1 MKNTIYLILLFAPLF
16 LGYSSCSSF
25 LDVKSD
31 GKLAVPA
38 TLDDFRALLN
48 SVDNRL
54 AVPEGEVMSADQ
66 YLPDDEYDAL
76 FCQTDRDLYRWED
89 SPMIQECDGS
99 GGWTLA
105 YKSIYRANVVIK
117 GVEEFEKINGASPLS
132 ADVKGQGYLNR
143 AINLFE
149 LAQVWCEG
157 VDPIQMESKLGLP
170 LKVTDDFNEKTV
182 RSSLRATFELIIDD
196 LQKAAALLPDKQK
209 SIYWASKVA
218 AWAYLAKVYLYMHNY
233 EQAKLYA
240 HKCINSD
247 FKLLDYHNVD
257 GGKAYPFIV
266 NGNPEIIYPRFL
278 TTAYYSISIKV
289 SRMDSI
295 LYQSYDE
302 GDLRKSLFFNKND
315 NGLFFRGDYGG
326 GGGGSFCGPTIAEM
340 YLIHAECAART
351 GGLGDARHTLQ
362 TFLGR
367 RLNKMPNLV
376 DDRLLDQILQE
387 RRKELVRRAVRFG
400 DVKRL
405 NTLGAGITLKRIIR
419 GKEFLLPPN
428 DSRANIL
435 IPQIVIERSGII
447 QNPR

>member
-1 MKNTIYLILLFAPLF
+1 LLFAPLI

-149 LAQVWCEG
+149 LAQV
-157 VDPIQMESKLGLP
+157 
-170 LKVTDDFNEKTV
+170 
-182 RSSLRATFELIIDD
+182 
-196 LQKAAALLPDKQK
+196 
-209 SIYWASKVA
+209 
-218 AWAYLAKVYLYMHNY
+218 
-233 EQAKLYA
+233 
-240 HKCINSD
+240 
-247 FKLLDYHNVD
+247 
-257 GGKAYPFIV
+257 
-266 NGNPEIIYPRFL
+266 
-278 TTAYYSISIKV
+278 
-289 SRMDSI
+289 
-295 LYQSYDE
+295 
-302 GDLRKSLFFNKND
+302 
-315 NGLFFRGDYGG
+315 
-326 GGGGSFCGPTIAEM
+326 
-340 YLIHAECAART
+340 
-351 GGLGDARHTLQ
+351 
-362 TFLGR
+362 
-367 RLNKMPNLV
+367 
-376 DDRLLDQILQE
+376 
-387 RRKELVRRAVRFG
+387 
-400 DVKRL
+400 
-405 NTLGAGITLKRIIR
+405 
-419 GKEFLLPPN
+419 
-428 DSRANIL
+428 
-435 IPQIVIERSGII
+435 
-447 QNPR
+447 